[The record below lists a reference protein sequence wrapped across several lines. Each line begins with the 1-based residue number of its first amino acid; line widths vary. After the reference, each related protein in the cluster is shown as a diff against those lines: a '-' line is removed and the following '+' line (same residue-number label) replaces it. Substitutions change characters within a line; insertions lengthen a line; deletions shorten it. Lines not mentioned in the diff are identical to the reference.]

1 MKYIS
6 YIILTLLLLL
16 SGCTSTESSKDK
28 NDRYIPNE
36 PGINWI
42 KFSKEVFEKHNNEF
56 KSYWNDFPFNDAL
69 LVASK
74 QTEEKFATFLFGLY
88 KIGAFGNRFVDS
100 NNAIIQEHINILMEK
115 VTAGGVNDR
124 FLALAE
130 KYLYEPNSPYYNDE
144 VYLCFLKYEA
154 KTDFR
159 HLSQSARFKRHYNM
173 IQKNM
178 KGEPATNFSYETQ
191 TGQKSSLYEID
202 AKYLVLFFNDPS
214 CSECKKVKEELIQQ
228 KEALSSLGVKVFAI
242 YIDDKPEE
250 WRVANYP
257 ADWFNGYAPEIDT
270 QDLYNIRALPCLY
283 LLDKDKKVVHRDTS
297 VELIVQFL
305 SFKAHLIK

>member
-16 SGCTSTESSKDK
+16 SGCTSTEASKDK
-28 NDRYIPNE
+28 NDIPSE
-36 PGINWI
+36 PGIKWFRDMQ
-42 KFSKEVFEKHNNEF
+42 KGFEKENNEY

-74 QTEEKFATFLFGLY
+74 QTEERFALFLLGLDKVTY
-88 KIGAFGNRFVDS
+88 SENQK
-100 NNAIIQEHINILMEK
+100 QEHLDILMEK

-178 KGEPATNFSYETQ
+178 RGELATDFTYETQ
-191 TGQKSSLYEID
+191 TGQSGTLYEID
-202 AKYLVLFFNDPS
+202 AESLILFFNDPT
-214 CSECKKVKEELIQQ
+214 CGECKMVKEELLSKQN
-228 KEALSSLGVKVFAI
+228 ALDSLGIKVFAV

-250 WRVANYP
+250 WRQANYP
-257 ADWFNGYAPEIDT
+257 AEWFNGYAPEIDS

>member
-6 YIILTLLLLL
+6 YIILTLLLVF

-28 NDRYIPNE
+28 NDIPTE
-36 PGINWI
+36 PGIKWFRDMQ
-42 KFSKEVFEKHNNEF
+42 KGFEKENNEY

-88 KIGAFGNRFVDS
+88 KIGAFGHRFVDS
-100 NNAIIQEHINILMEK
+100 DNAFMQEHINILMEK

-191 TGQKSSLYEID
+191 IGQKGSLYEID

-214 CSECKKVKEELIQQ
+214 CSECKKVKDELLQQ
-228 KEALSSLGVKVFAI
+228 QSALDSLGIKVFAV
-242 YIDDKPEE
+242 YIDDKPAE
-250 WRVANYP
+250 WRQANYP
-257 ADWFNGYAPEIDT
+257 AEWLNGYAPVIDSD
-270 QDLYNIRALPCLY
+270 DLYNIRALPCLY
-283 LLDKDKKVVHRDTS
+283 LLDNKKQVIFKDSQVDIIVNYINSKK
-297 VELIVQFL
+297 
-305 SFKAHLIK
+305 

>member
-1 MKYIS
+1 MKHFAYL
-6 YIILTLLLLL
+6 ILTLLLLL
-16 SGCTSTESSKDK
+16 SGCTSTEASKDK
-28 NDRYIPNE
+28 NDIPSE
-36 PGINWI
+36 PGIKW
-42 KFSKEVFEKHNNEF
+42 FRDMQKEFEKRNNEF

-69 LVASK
+69 LVTSK

-88 KIGAFGNRFVDS
+88 KIGAFGHRFVDS
-100 NNAIIQEHINILMEK
+100 DNAFIQEHINILMEK

-124 FLALAE
+124 FIALAE

-144 VYLCFLKYEA
+144 VYLYFLKYEA
-154 KTDFR
+154 KFHFR
-159 HLSQSARFKRHYNM
+159 NVSQSARFKRHYNM

-191 TGQKSSLYEID
+191 TGQKGSLYEID

-214 CSECKKVKEELIQQ
+214 CSECKKVKDELLQQ
-228 KEALSSLGVKVFAI
+228 QSALDSLGIKVFAV

-257 ADWFNGYAPEIDT
+257 AEWLNGYAPVIDSD
-270 QDLYNIRALPCLY
+270 DLYNIRALPCLY
-283 LLDKDKKVVHRDTS
+283 LLDNKKQVIFKDSQVDIIVNYINSKK
-297 VELIVQFL
+297 
-305 SFKAHLIK
+305 

>member
-16 SGCTSTESSKDK
+16 SGCTSTEASKDK
-28 NDRYIPNE
+28 NDRHIPNE
-36 PGINWI
+36 PGINWF
-42 KFSKEVFEKHNNEF
+42 KDMQKEFEKRNNEF

-88 KIGAFGNRFVDS
+88 KIGAFGHRFVDS
-100 NNAIIQEHINILMEK
+100 DNAFMQEHINILMEK

-144 VYLCFLKYEA
+144 VYLCFLKYGA

-178 KGEPATNFSYETQ
+178 VGELATDFTYETQ
-191 TGQKSSLYEID
+191 TGQKGFLYEID

-214 CSECKKVKEELIQQ
+214 CRECKQVKDELLQQ
-228 KEALSSLGVKVFAI
+228 QSALDSLGIKVFAV

-257 ADWFNGYAPEIDT
+257 AEWLNGYAPEIDS

-283 LLDKDKKVVHRDTS
+283 LLNKDKKVISRDTS
-297 VELIVQFL
+297 VEKILKL
-305 SFKAHLIK
+305 

>member
-1 MKYIS
+1 MKHFA

-16 SGCTSTESSKDK
+16 SGCTSAEASKDK
-28 NDRYIPNE
+28 NDIPTE
-36 PGINWI
+36 PGIQWFRDMQ
-42 KFSKEVFEKHNNEF
+42 KRFEKENNEY

-74 QTEEKFATFLFGLY
+74 QTEEKFAIFLLGLY
-88 KIGAFGNRFVDS
+88 KLDVSKYRNAQDNAFM
-100 NNAIIQEHINILMEK
+100 QEHINILMEK
-115 VTAGGVNDR
+115 VTGFGVNDR

-191 TGQKSSLYEID
+191 AGQKGSLYEID

-214 CSECKKVKEELIQQ
+214 CSECTHVKDELLQQ
-228 KEALSSLGVKVFAI
+228 QSALDSLGIKVFAI

-250 WRVANYP
+250 WRVAKYP
-257 ADWFNGYAPEIDT
+257 AEWLNGYAPEIDSEE
-270 QDLYNIRALPCLY
+270 LYNIRALPCLY
-283 LLDKDKKVVHRDTS
+283 LLDKDKKVISRDTS
-297 VELIVQFL
+297 VEKILKL
-305 SFKAHLIK
+305 

>member
-6 YIILTLLLLL
+6 YLILTLLLLL
-16 SGCTSTESSKDK
+16 SGCTSTEASKDK
-28 NDRYIPNE
+28 NYIPTE
-36 PGINWI
+36 PGIKW
-42 KFSKEVFEKHNNEF
+42 FRDMQEWFEKENNEY

-88 KIGAFGNRFVDS
+88 KIGAIRFVDS
-100 NNAIIQEHINILMEK
+100 DNAFMQEHINILMEK
-115 VTAGGVNDR
+115 VTGFGVNDR
-124 FLALAE
+124 FIALAE

-144 VYLCFLKYEA
+144 VYLYFLKYEA
-154 KTDFR
+154 KFHFR
-159 HLSQSARFKRHYNM
+159 NVSQSARFKRHYNM

-178 KGEPATNFSYETQ
+178 KGELATNFAYETQ
-191 TGQKSSLYEID
+191 AGQKGSLYEID

-214 CSECKKVKEELIQQ
+214 CSECKQVKEELIQQ
-228 KEALSSLGVKVFAI
+228 QSALDSQGIKVFAV

-250 WRVANYP
+250 WRQANYP
-257 ADWFNGYAPEIDT
+257 AGWLNGYAPEIDS

-283 LLDKDKKVVHRDTS
+283 LLDKDKKVISRDTS
-297 VELIVQFL
+297 VEKILKL
-305 SFKAHLIK
+305 

>member
-1 MKYIS
+1 MKKLFFVIN
-6 YIILTLLLLL
+6 ILTLLLLL
-16 SGCTSTESSKDK
+16 SGCTSAEASKDR
-28 NDRYIPNE
+28 NDIPTE
-36 PGINWI
+36 PGIQWFRDMQ
-42 KFSKEVFEKHNNEF
+42 KGFEKENNEY
-56 KSYWNDFPFNDAL
+56 KSYWNDFLFNDAL

-88 KIGAFGNRFVDS
+88 KIGAIGHRFVDS
-100 NNAIIQEHINILMEK
+100 DNAFMQEHINILMEK

-124 FLALAE
+124 FLAMAE

-159 HLSQSARFKRHYNM
+159 HLSQSARFMRHYNM

-178 KGEPATNFSYETQ
+178 EGEPASNFSYETQ
-191 TGQKSSLYEID
+191 IGQKGSLYEVD

-214 CSECKKVKEELIQQ
+214 CSECKKVKEELISK
-228 KEALSSLGVKVFAI
+228 KETLASFGAKVFAL
-242 YIDDKPEE
+242 YIDDNPAE
-250 WRVANYP
+250 WRTATYP
-257 ADWFNGYAPEIDT
+257 AEWLNGYAPEIET

-283 LLDKDKKVVHRDTS
+283 LLDKDKNVLRRDTS
-297 VELIVQFL
+297 VEFIVMEML
-305 SFKAHLIK
+305 

>member
-1 MKYIS
+1 MKHFA
-6 YIILTLLLLL
+6 YIILTLLLVF
-16 SGCTSTESSKDK
+16 SACTSTEASKDR
-28 NDRYIPNE
+28 NDIPTE
-36 PGINWI
+36 PGIKWFRDM
-42 KFSKEVFEKHNNEF
+42 KKRFEKENNEY
-56 KSYWNDFPFNDAL
+56 KSYWNDFLFNDAL

-88 KIGAFGNRFVDS
+88 KLGAIGHRFVDS
-100 NNAIIQEHINILMEK
+100 DNAFMQEHINILMEK
-115 VTAGGVNDR
+115 VTGFGVNDR
-124 FLALAE
+124 FIALAE

-178 KGEPATNFSYETQ
+178 VGEPATNFTYETQ
-191 TGQKSSLYEID
+191 AGQKGSLYEID

-214 CSECKKVKEELIQQ
+214 CSECKQVKEELIQQ
-228 KEALSSLGVKVFAI
+228 QSALDSLGIQVFAV

-250 WRVANYP
+250 WRQANYP
-257 ADWFNGYAPEIDT
+257 AEWFNGYAPEIDS

-283 LLDKDKKVVHRDTS
+283 LLDKDKKVISRDTS
-297 VELIVQFL
+297 VEKILKL
-305 SFKAHLIK
+305 